1 MIYSKEVYYL
11 YTKIALKAHDLGYG
25 PLRDCF
31 LHFTPLFTRIAHTN
45 DKDPNTQFEELFKK
59 IDSVGSSKCEEI
71 TELIYKFF
79 INIQELGFPKE
90 PSGLVGVFYTIYY
103 PKFKNLAIHFYLP
116 PDLKSS
122 PFLIQSL
129 NQRQYELKELFKK
142 ARIDYPQAERVR
154 GFSWLHNMDFYKR
167 IFPTFYYNKGTIS
180 AKDYYG
186 SNAYWGQF
194 VNRDGSCRKD
204 SANKFLNC
212 LDTKKNLATLTECF
226 PLKGLEVICDI
237 KYFYD
242 FYGV

>member
-90 PSGLVGVFYTIYY
+90 PSGLVGVFYT
-103 PKFKNLAIHFYLP
+103 
-116 PDLKSS
+116 
-122 PFLIQSL
+122 
-129 NQRQYELKELFKK
+129 
-142 ARIDYPQAERVR
+142 IDYPQAERVR